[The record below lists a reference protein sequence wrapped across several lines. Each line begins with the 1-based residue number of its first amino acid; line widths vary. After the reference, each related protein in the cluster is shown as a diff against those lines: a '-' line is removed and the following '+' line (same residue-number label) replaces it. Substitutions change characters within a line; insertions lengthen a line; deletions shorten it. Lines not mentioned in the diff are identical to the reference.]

1 MIYVDSTPSPGSGDQ
16 FSHFQYGV
24 GIMTHFQNRKK
35 ERETVIYSTEAWQG
49 GPVGKTAGGLGSILG
64 QGTRS
69 HMLQLKISYATTK
82 TQHNNNNNNNN
93 KTKTNNKIKY
103 SKRKKKKRKRW
114 LSTLVVPQVEMR
126 FLQTECHEEGISLLR
141 QSCQRLI

>member
-49 GPVGKTAGGLGSILG
+49 GPVAKTAGGLSSILG

-82 TQHNNNNNNNN
+82 TQHNNNNNNN
-93 KTKTNNKIKY
+93 KTKTKNKIKY
-103 SKRKKKKRKRW
+103 SKRKKKKKEKVVIN
-114 LSTLVVPQVEMR
+114 LSGATGRDEIPPDRM
-126 FLQTECHEEGISLLR
+126 S
-141 QSCQRLI
+141 